1 MKTLSEK
8 LRKEFKEVE
17 AYDIVEDEIECII
30 EFGYMKYYFYLIFS
44 PIVDVLK
51 EMFEITLDFLLVLLW
66 VVFLPLFPFYLIVKN
81 RRHIKNAFVFFKH
94 RKEIAQLKDKQCK

>member
-17 AYDIVEDEIECII
+17 AYDIVDDEIEYII
-30 EFGYMKYYFYLIFS
+30 EFGHVKYYFYLIFS
-44 PIVDVLK
+44 PIVELLK
-51 EMFEITLDFLLVLLW
+51 EMFVAILAFLLTLLFVVLL
-66 VVFLPLFPFYLIVKN
+66 PLYPFYLIVKN

-94 RKEIAQLKDKQCK
+94 RKEIAQLKDKECK